1 MTRYRNKFF
10 CFELK
15 SGSQYVFQAR
25 AALKPVIFLSPLT
38 QSWELGVGVIKHDP
52 PKKINLDAFNMNLL
66 NIGTDFRPYLKN
78 KQSNWDLNVLQENL
92 DVNTIYEK
100 ENDSLGIQEM

>member
-1 MTRYRNKFF
+1 
-10 CFELK
+10 
-15 SGSQYVFQAR
+15 
-25 AALKPVIFLSPLT
+25 
-38 QSWELGVGVIKHDP
+38 
-52 PKKINLDAFNMNLL
+52 MNLL